1 MENDVIEIKK
11 PEPDSQYR
19 LLPCKCGG
27 DNVAYVHYNGE
38 RAECCRGQSK
48 RGERVAAV
56 EILGADSDQEISG
69 TATGTGG
76 AAWRVKCFDCG
87 HTVDKGN
94 RVRHDA
100 QLNWN
105 GEGSQ

>member
-19 LLPCKCGG
+19 LLHCKKCQS
-27 DNVAYVHYNGE
+27 DNVAYVHYNG
-38 RAECCRGQSK
+38 R
-48 RGERVAAV
+48 
-56 EILGADSDQEISG
+56 
-69 TATGTGG
+69 GG
-76 AAWRVKCFDCG
+76 ASWRVKSFDCG

-94 RVRHDA
+94 KVRHDA

-105 GEGSQ
+105 GDIGQ